1 MVGSLSNL
9 ADNLAER
16 VHKTKCTNCK
26 ICCLLYRNDNDDLIE
41 YKCLCRNDN
50 YQKRL
55 MKT

>member
-16 VHKTKCTNCK
+16 VHKTKCTNCN
-26 ICCLLYRNDNDDLIE
+26 ICCLSYRNDNDDLIE